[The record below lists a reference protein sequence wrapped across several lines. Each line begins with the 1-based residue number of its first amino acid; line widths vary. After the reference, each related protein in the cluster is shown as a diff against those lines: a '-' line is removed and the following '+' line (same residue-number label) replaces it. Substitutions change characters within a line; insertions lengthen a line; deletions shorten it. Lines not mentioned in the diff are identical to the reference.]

1 MKPANPPQRDL
12 FQRREP
18 MESKIP
24 ANGRS
29 MVRALLG
36 KLLWTALEP
45 AAGSRTVGDDR
56 DE

>member
-12 FQRREP
+12 FQHREP

-24 ANGRS
+24 ANERS
-29 MVRALLG
+29 KVRALLG
-36 KLLWTALEP
+36 QLLWTVLEP
-45 AAGSRTVGDDR
+45 PVRSRMMGDDR

>member
-12 FQRREP
+12 FQHREP
-18 MESKIP
+18 MESKIS
-24 ANGRS
+24 ANERS

-36 KLLWTALEP
+36 QLLWTVLEP
-45 AAGSRTVGDDR
+45 PARSRMRGDDR